1 MTKIQNTSQ
10 NVGDLTSTIDMSTIK
25 EVGYLSTNEA
35 LGNTVYYDGSKL
47 LSNLSKIVIS
57 DVGSKELN
65 EDDVKNEIDCI
76 TNRLAELIDIIIKNG
91 WQNKQWAI
99 DGADKLNELSVK
111 Y

>member
-1 MTKIQNTSQ
+1 MTKIQTISQ
-10 NVGDLTSTIDMSTIK
+10 NVGDLTSTIK
-25 EVGYLSTNEA
+25 EVGYLSTNQA
-35 LGNTVYYDGSKL
+35 LGTNIYYDGSKL
-47 LSNLSKIVIS
+47 LSNLGNLVTE
-57 DVGSKELN
+57 SKELT

>member
-1 MTKIQNTSQ
+1 MTKIQTISQ
-10 NVGDLTSTIDMSTIK
+10 NVGDLTSTIK
-25 EVGYLSTNEA
+25 EVGYLSTNQA
-35 LGNTVYYDGSKL
+35 LGTNIYYDGSRL
-47 LSNLSKIVIS
+47 LSNLSNLVTE
-57 DVGSKELN
+57 SKELT

-99 DGADKLNELSVK
+99 DSADKLNELSVK

>member
-1 MTKIQNTSQ
+1 MTKIQNTSP
-10 NVGDLTSTIDMSTIK
+10 NVGDLTSMIK
-25 EVGYLSTNEA
+25 EVGYLSTNQA
-35 LGNTVYYDGSKL
+35 LGTNIYYDGSKL
-47 LSNLSKIVIS
+47 LSNLGNLVTS
-57 DVGSKELN
+57 DTTFNELI

-76 TNRLAELIDIIIKNG
+76 IKRLAELIDIIIKNG

>member
-1 MTKIQNTSQ
+1 MTKMQTISQ
-10 NVGDLTSTIDMSTIK
+10 NVGDLTSTIK
-25 EVGYLSTNEA
+25 EVGYLNTNQA
-35 LGNTVYYDGSKL
+35 LGTNIYYDGSRL
-47 LSNLSKIVIS
+47 LSNLSNLVTE
-57 DVGSKELN
+57 SKELT

>member
-1 MTKIQNTSQ
+1 MTKMQTISQ
-10 NVGDLTSTIDMSTIK
+10 NVGDLTSTIK
-25 EVGYLSTNEA
+25 EVEYLSTNQA
-35 LGNTVYYDGSKL
+35 LGTNIYYDGSRL
-47 LSNLSKIVIS
+47 LSNLSNLVIS
-57 DVGSKELN
+57 DVGSKELT

>member
-1 MTKIQNTSQ
+1 MTKIQTISQ
-10 NVGDLTSTIDMSTIK
+10 NVGDLTSTIKD
-25 EVGYLSTNEA
+25 VGYLSTNQA
-35 LGNTVYYDGSKL
+35 LGTNIYYDGSKL
-47 LSNLSKIVIS
+47 LSNLGNLVTE
-57 DVGSKELN
+57 SKELT

>member
-1 MTKIQNTSQ
+1 MTKIQTISQ
-10 NVGDLTSTIDMSTIK
+10 NVGDLTSTIDIK
-25 EVGYLSTNEA
+25 EVGYLSTNQA
-35 LGNTVYYDGSKL
+35 LGTNIYYDGSRL
-47 LSNLSKIVIS
+47 LSNLNKLVTS
-57 DVGSKELN
+57 DTISKELT
-65 EDDVKNEIDCI
+65 EDDVKNEIDYI

>member
-1 MTKIQNTSQ
+1 MTKIQTISQ
-10 NVGDLTSTIDMSTIK
+10 NVGDLTSTIK
-25 EVGYLSTNEA
+25 EVGYLSTNQA
-35 LGNTVYYDGSKL
+35 LGTNIYYDGSKL
-47 LSNLSKIVIS
+47 LSNLSNLVTE
-57 DVGSKELN
+57 SKELT

-76 TNRLAELIDIIIKNG
+76 TNRLTELIDIIIKNG